1 MGVRA
6 VLFDLDGTLVD
17 SVGGLHQAVNAVLV
31 ERGGQSCTVDEVRH
45 WIGNGPKKLIQRAL
59 ESRGVDMSPEDGLA
73 AFREHY
79 ARTLFH
85 AEFYPGVP
93 DGLATLKTAGL
104 RLACITNKSSH
115 FTGPFLDHLGMTDW
129 FDIVLCGDQVDHPKP
144 HPQSLVRVCEGFGI
158 EPAQALMVGDSV
170 NDLIPA
176 RDIGMPALA
185 VSYGYHQNRNL
196 ADYGAEAVLDAF
208 DAVVDRVLSLSAG
221 GAGGTG
227 LY

>member
-1 MGVRA
+1 MGLKA

-17 SVGGLHQAVNAVLV
+17 SVSGLHQAVNAVLI
-31 ERGGQSCTVDEVRH
+31 EQGGDGCSVDEVRH
-45 WIGNGPKKLIQRAL
+45 WVGNGPKKLIQRAL
-59 ESRGVDMSPEDGLA
+59 ESRGIDMSPEDGLA

-79 ARTLFH
+79 ARTLFS

-93 DGLATLKTAGL
+93 QGLARLKAAGL

-115 FTGPFLDHLGMTDW
+115 FTGPFLTHMGLSDT
-129 FDIVLCGDQVDHPKP
+129 FDAVLCGDQVEHPKP
-144 HPQSLVRVCEGFGI
+144 HPESLIRICEGFEI
-158 EPAQALMVGDSV
+158 EPDQALMVGDSV

-185 VSYGYHQNRNL
+185 VSYGYHQNQNL
-196 ADYGAEAVLDAF
+196 ADYDAEAVLDDFSAI
-208 DAVVDRVLSLSAG
+208 VERVLTKSTGSID
-221 GAGGTG
+221 GTR